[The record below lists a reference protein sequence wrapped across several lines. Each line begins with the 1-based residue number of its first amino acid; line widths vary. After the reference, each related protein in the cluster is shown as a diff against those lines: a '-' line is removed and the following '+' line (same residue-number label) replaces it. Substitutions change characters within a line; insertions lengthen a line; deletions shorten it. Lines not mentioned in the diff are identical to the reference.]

1 MTTPLLGPLLFNEG
15 GFFFGVVCTKTECVF
30 SLSTLA
36 LQVLP
41 SGEVLDCL
49 STLRKDNTGYDLKQL
64 LIGSEG
70 TLGIITKAA
79 ILCPQRP
86 NAVSVALLGKL
97 AHVMS
102 LCYDLPWIE
111 TVNEIHRFHDTNR
124 ELLWTLAEWVF
135 WFDWAIHLWK

>member
-1 MTTPLLGPLLFNEG
+1 MKYVCMFSVPLLLF
-15 GFFFGVVCTKTECVF
+15 FVVVRTKTECMF
-30 SLSTLA
+30 SLSPLA

-97 AHVMS
+97 AHAMS
-102 LCYDLPWIE
+102 LM
-111 TVNEIHRFHDTNR
+111 
-124 ELLWTLAEWVF
+124 LWLTL
-135 WFDWAIHLWK
+135 DRN

>member
-1 MTTPLLGPLLFNEG
+1 MKAKCMFWMSP
-15 GFFFGVVCTKTECVF
+15 
-30 SLSTLA
+30 

-49 STLRKDNTGYDLKQL
+49 ATLRKDNTGYDLKQL

-97 AHVMS
+97 GRRWLSWYSVGFEIQRSKRLEVPTPPASGAQEKCVRVFPSQKSCADSLSVCPTSVCARMHKNNHV
-102 LCYDLPWIE
+102 
-111 TVNEIHRFHDTNR
+111 H
-124 ELLWTLAEWVF
+124 TLK
-135 WFDWAIHLWK
+135 IL

>member
-1 MTTPLLGPLLFNEG
+1 M
-15 GFFFGVVCTKTECVF
+15 
-30 SLSTLA
+30 
-36 LQVLP
+36 QVLP

-49 STLRKDNTGYDLKQL
+49 ATLRKDNTGYDLKQL

-97 AHVMS
+97 GRRWLSWNSVGFEIQRSKRSEVRTPPATGAQEKCVRVFPS
-102 LCYDLPWIE
+102 QNRCADSQSVCRKPLCVHARGYM
-111 TVNEIHRFHDTNR
+111 H
-124 ELLWTLAEWVF
+124 A
-135 WFDWAIHLWK
+135 

>member
-1 MTTPLLGPLLFNEG
+1 MLPW
-15 GFFFGVVCTKTECVF
+15 
-30 SLSTLA
+30 
-36 LQVLP
+36 QVLP

-86 NAVSVALLGKL
+86 NAVNVALLGGLSVCNISNFMISLKL
-97 AHVMS
+97 KQTTS
-102 LCYDLPWIE
+102 
-111 TVNEIHRFHDTNR
+111 NKGN
-124 ELLWTLAEWVF
+124 
-135 WFDWAIHLWK
+135 